1 VPAVPARYRPAGCSP
16 VRMSGVAAWPVS
28 QNLISDHPEVHIR
41 RLHYLLNKSL
51 LQSISALDTANP
63 VLDRMHNG
71 SVHFFCAPALADSL
85 KEKSM
90 RSVVDPESGRCCDKD
105 MVQKAT
111 ARRSTMT
118 DREAPGRPTGASSP
132 RSLLCNCIGP
142 DRPERIARPRQT
154 PDCYEGSTSDW
165 GASLGADETASGTN
179 FT

>member
-1 VPAVPARYRPAGCSP
+1 MRRRARAVQSRADFPELVAPCAAPDPSSSPCTSSQSRCGTRLSPERAKVPAVPARYRPAGCSP

-85 KEKSM
+85 KSM
-90 RSVVDPESGRCCDKD
+90 RSVVEPESGRCCDKD
-105 MVQKAT
+105 MVQKNMGS
-111 ARRSTMT
+111 RSFL
-118 DREAPGRPTGASSP
+118 ANHASP
-132 RSLLCNCIGP
+132 R
-142 DRPERIARPRQT
+142 
-154 PDCYEGSTSDW
+154 
-165 GASLGADETASGTN
+165 
-179 FT
+179 